1 MLLPFNKLRIFGK
14 QILNHIIDEGLSKS
28 LNNVGSIYTIIK
40 SDELMKILTSR
51 LSETDIYKV
60 VFITFLMNKGED
72 ISKIEDIVSND
83 LLLFKLTNYDDP
95 STKRESC
102 DDCGGY
108 GNIECN
114 SCGGDGT
121 VQCYNCGG
129 SGNEECDECNG
140 SGEDSEG
147 DSCSNCDGDGQK
159 ECGDCD
165 GTGHNECS
173 ECQGEGQEQCDTCDG
188 SGEVYSYEE
197 YYDALLLTFITI
209 DDYVLS
215 VKEDTILPNDVVDKL
230 FNSDS
235 FYVRSYISD
244 DDTLD
249 DIKSQYDGEPE
260 DESDFYI
267 LTTPPRKLLLF

>member
-1 MLLPFNKLRIFGK
+1 MSLPFNKLRIFGK
-14 QILNHIIDEGLSKS
+14 QILNHIIDEGSSNS
-28 LNNVGSIYTIIK
+28 LNKVGSIYTIIK

-83 LLLFKLTNYDDP
+83 LLLFKLTNYDEP

-102 DDCGGY
+102 DECDGY
-108 GNIECN
+108 GNIECD
-114 SCGGDGT
+114 SCDGDGDIICNNCSGSGE
-121 VQCYNCGG
+121 VDCDECGG
-129 SGNEECDECNG
+129 SGEDEEGDTCHYCDGGGTKPCDDCNG
-140 SGEDSEG
+140 
-147 DSCSNCDGDGQK
+147 DGR
-159 ECGDCD
+159 
-165 GTGHNECS
+165 NECS
-173 ECQGEGQEQCDTCDG
+173 FCDGNGQNSCDYCDG
-188 SGEVYSYEE
+188 SGEVETDEE
-197 YYDALLLTFITI
+197 YYDRHLLTFITT

-230 FNSDS
+230 FDSDS

-249 DIKSQYDGEPE
+249 DIESQYEGEPE
-260 DESDFYI
+260 DKSDFYI
-267 LTTPPRKLLLF
+267 LTSPPIKL